1 MGVFFLFSKT
11 LLFSIKPEILIF
23 DENGDRTFINDFGT
37 ETPPKFFPKAF
48 FLRVRKHVAS
58 VIEQINS
65 VKADDDPLG
74 YIVFGQKLAEI
85 HNQSTK
91 TFNSLQEGITK
102 KLLETIKKDIFIHCE
117 IVCRKIQEALN
128 ERCISR
134 EKVEKVRDLMIQF
147 YTVMQDIIF
156 NKLQEQYPNTMHSE
170 LKTCKLE

>member
-11 LLFSIKPEILIF
+11 LLCSIKPEILIF
-23 DENGDRTFINDFGT
+23 DENGERIFVSDFGT

-48 FLRVRKHVAS
+48 FLRVRKQVAS

-65 VKADDDPLG
+65 VEVDDNSLG
-74 YIVFGQKLAEI
+74 YIVFGQKLAAI
-85 HNQSTK
+85 HNQSAK
-91 TFNSLQEGITK
+91 TFNSLQECITK
-102 KLLETIKKDIFIHCE
+102 ELLETIKNDILIHCE
-117 IVCRKIQEALN
+117 IVCCKIQEALN

-156 NKLQEQYPNTMHSE
+156 NKLQEQYPNAMHSE